1 MIQKDNYMSLLNK
14 KDKENIGSSSQV
26 IIDYF
31 TDKISMKSNESVNLK
46 YTDNTFSIS
55 STRNDG
61 YVAMRASTLND
72 IYKHIGKSFTI
83 KSDIDIVISMD
94 EDAIIP
100 DPINIHVPDGEI
112 EFFTAEDDRVYNIR
126 GVNIKSKSFKIE
138 SDLIHIYNSN
148 IQVERLN
155 FEGEKIENIND
166 CIHGNVNTDEVLYTP
181 KGLYFETLPEDI
193 GLTNIIDNINV
204 YDLSKIN
211 PIEQSGLD
219 IYCDKTHIFH
229 NCDETIVIT
238 KEFNKYFQFGRM
250 RELDGGWFLLRTNA
264 DKLFNT

>member
-1 MIQKDNYMSLLNK
+1 MSLLNK
-14 KDKENIGSSSQV
+14 NDKIITTSSNQV

-31 TDKISMKSNESVNLK
+31 TEKISTKSNRPIDLK
-46 YTDNTFSIS
+46 YADNTFYINS
-55 STRNDG
+55 SHDSG
-61 YVAMRASTLND
+61 YIAMWASTLND

-100 DPINIHVPDGEI
+100 DPINIHVPNGEVEI
-112 EFFTAEDDRVYNIR
+112 FAAEDDHMYNIR
-126 GVNIKSKSFKIE
+126 GVNIKSKSLKIDV
-138 SDLIHIYNSN
+138 DLIRIYNSN

-155 FEGEKIENIND
+155 FEGEKIESIND

-181 KGLYFETLPEDI
+181 QGLYFETLPEDI

-204 YDLSKIN
+204 CDLTNFN

-219 IYCDKTHIFH
+219 AYCDKTHIFH
-229 NCDETIVIT
+229 VCDEDIVIT

-250 RELDGGWFLLRTNA
+250 RELAGGWFLLRVKA
-264 DKLFNT
+264 GILFSV

>member
-1 MIQKDNYMSLLNK
+1 MSLLNK
-14 KDKENIGSSSQV
+14 NDKISTTSSNQI

-31 TDKISMKSNESVNLK
+31 TNKVSMKLNGPTELK
-46 YTDNTFSIS
+46 YTDNTFSINSACNSGYAAIYS
-55 STRNDG
+55 S
-61 YVAMRASTLND
+61 ALND

-83 KSDIDIVISMD
+83 KSDIDIIIDMD
-94 EDAIIP
+94 DDAIIP
-100 DPINIHVPDGEI
+100 NPINIYVPNGEI
-112 EFFTAEDDRVYNIR
+112 EFFAATDDIIRNVR
-126 GVNIKSKSFKIE
+126 GVNIKSKSLKTE
-138 SDLIHIYNSN
+138 SDLIRFYNTN
-148 IQVERLN
+148 IRVERLN

-193 GLTNIIDNINV
+193 GLANIIDNINV

-229 NCDETIVIT
+229 NCYEAIVIT